1 MTMMTTTFKLV
12 AFDLDGTVADT
23 LADLAASVNAALTLH
38 GLPAYPTE
46 DYRHFV
52 GNGVDNLIRTV
63 LADAYEPALA
73 EQVKADFGAYYAAHS
88 MDFTTDY
95 PGVAA
100 LLARLSADGV
110 MTAVI
115 SNKPDAFVPA
125 ILRALYPDHRFTYL
139 SGQRAGVPRKPAPD
153 ALLLLLD
160 QLDVRPDETLYVGD
174 SDVDVAF
181 AHAAG
186 VKVCGVSWGFRGA
199 DELRAAGADRIADT
213 IEDLTGV
220 IYE

>member
-1 MTMMTTTFKLV
+1 MYKLV

-23 LADLAASVNAALTLH
+23 LSDLAASVNAALTMH
-38 GLPAYPTE
+38 GLPTYPRE

-63 LADAYEPALA
+63 LADAYTPALA
-73 EQVKADFGAYYAAHS
+73 ERVKADFGAYYAAHS
-88 MDFTTDY
+88 MDYTTAY
-95 PGVAA
+95 PGMSE
-100 LLARLSADGV
+100 LLSRLSARGV

-125 ILRALYPDHRFTYL
+125 ILHALYPDHRFSYL
-139 SGQRAGVPRKPAPD
+139 SGQRDGVARKPAPE

-160 QLDVRPDETLYVGD
+160 ALGVDRMETLYVGD

-199 DELRAAGADRIADT
+199 DELRAAGADRVVDT
-213 IEDLTGV
+213 IEELAEMID
-220 IYE
+220 E

>member
-1 MTMMTTTFKLV
+1 MYKLI

-23 LADLAASVNAALTLH
+23 LADLAASVNAALTMH
-38 GLPAYPTE
+38 GLPTYPKD

-52 GNGVDNLIRTV
+52 GNGVDNLIRNV
-63 LADAYEPALA
+63 LADAYVPDLA
-73 EQVKADFGAYYAAHS
+73 QQVKADFNAYYAAHS
-88 MDFTTDY
+88 MDYTTDY
-95 PGVAA
+95 PGIAE
-100 LLARLSADGV
+100 LLSRLSADGM

-125 ILRALYPDHRFTYL
+125 ILRAIYPDHRFTYL
-139 SGQRAGVPRKPAPD
+139 SGQREGVPRKPAPD
-153 ALLLLLD
+153 ALLMLLD
-160 QLDVRPDETLYVGD
+160 NLHVKREETLYVGD

-199 DELRAAGADRIADT
+199 GELITAGADVLAHTAD
-213 IEDLTGV
+213 ELAQV

>member
-1 MTMMTTTFKLV
+1 MMMTKYKLV

-23 LADLAASVNAALTLH
+23 LADLAASVNAALTRH
-38 GLPAYPTE
+38 GLPTYPTD

-52 GNGVDNLIRTV
+52 GNGVDNLIRNV

-73 EQVKADFGAYYAAHS
+73 AQVKADFGAYYADHS
-88 MDFTTDY
+88 MDYTKAY
-95 PGVAA
+95 PGVAD

-115 SNKPDAFVPA
+115 SNKPDVFVPA
-125 ILRALYPDHRFTYL
+125 ILHALYPGHRFTYL
-139 SGQRAGVPRKPAPD
+139 SGQRTGIPRKPAPD

-160 QLDVRPDETLYVGD
+160 QLCVRPDEALYVGD

-186 VKVCGVSWGFRGA
+186 VRVCGVSWGFRGTE
-199 DELRAAGADRIADT
+199 ELRAAGADRIADT
-213 IEDLTGV
+213 AEELTGV

>member
-1 MTMMTTTFKLV
+1 MYKLV

-23 LADLAASVNAALTLH
+23 LSDLAASVNAALTMH
-38 GLPAYPTE
+38 GLPTYPRE

-63 LADAYEPALA
+63 LADAYTPALA
-73 EQVKADFGAYYAAHS
+73 ERVKADFGAYYAAHS
-88 MDFTTDY
+88 MDYTTAY
-95 PGVAA
+95 PGMSE
-100 LLARLSADGV
+100 LLSRLSARGV

-125 ILRALYPDHRFTYL
+125 ILQALYPDHRFTYL
-139 SGQRAGVPRKPAPD
+139 SGQRDGVARKPAPD

-160 QLDVRPDETLYVGD
+160 ALGVDRMETLYVGD

-199 DELRAAGADRIADT
+199 DELRAAGADRVVDT
-213 IEDLTGV
+213 IEELAEMID
-220 IYE
+220 E

>member
-1 MTMMTTTFKLV
+1 MYKLI

-23 LADLAASVNAALTLH
+23 LADLAASVNAALAMS
-38 GLPAYPTE
+38 GLPGYPKE
-46 DYRHFV
+46 DYRRFV
-52 GNGVDNLIRTV
+52 GNGVDNLVRTV
-63 LADAYEPALA
+63 LAGAYTPALA
-73 EQVKADFGAYYAAHS
+73 ERVKADFGAYYAAHS
-88 MDFTTDY
+88 MDYTAAY
-95 PGVAA
+95 PGIAQ

-139 SGQRAGVPRKPAPD
+139 SGQREGVARKPAPD
-153 ALLLLLD
+153 ALIQLLERLNVSAED
-160 QLDVRPDETLYVGD
+160 TLYVGD

-181 AHAAG
+181 AHGAG
-186 VKVCGVSWGFRGA
+186 VKVCGVSWGFRGRG
-199 DELRAAGADRIADT
+199 ELEAAGADCFADT
-213 IEDLTGV
+213 AEELAQR

>member
-1 MTMMTTTFKLV
+1 MTYKLI

-23 LADLAASVNAALTLH
+23 LADLAASVNAALAMS
-38 GLPAYPTE
+38 GLPGYPKE

-52 GNGVDNLIRTV
+52 GNGVDNLVRTV
-63 LADAYEPALA
+63 LAGAYTPALA
-73 EQVKADFGAYYAAHS
+73 EKVKADFGAYYAAHS
-88 MDFTTDY
+88 MDYTTDY
-95 PGVAA
+95 PGIAR
-100 LLARLSADGV
+100 LLSRLSADGV

-125 ILRALYPDHRFTYL
+125 ILSALYPDHRFTYL
-139 SGQRAGVPRKPAPD
+139 SGQREGVARKPAPD
-153 ALLLLLD
+153 ALIQLLD
-160 QLDVRPDETLYVGD
+160 RLQVGADETLYVGD

-181 AHAAG
+181 AHGAG

-199 DELRAAGADRIADT
+199 EELKAAGADYLADT
-213 IEDLTGV
+213 AEELAEV

>member
-1 MTMMTTTFKLV
+1 MTYKLI

-23 LADLAASVNAALTLH
+23 LADLAASVNAALSMS
-38 GLPAYPTE
+38 GLPGYPKE

-63 LADAYEPALA
+63 LAGAYTPALA
-73 EQVKADFGAYYAAHS
+73 EKVKADFGAYYAAHS
-88 MDFTTDY
+88 MDYTTDY
-95 PGVAA
+95 PGIAR
-100 LLARLSADGV
+100 LLSRLSADGV

-115 SNKPDAFVPA
+115 SNKPDAFVPT
-125 ILRALYPDHRFTYL
+125 ILGALYPGHRFTYL
-139 SGQRAGVPRKPAPD
+139 SGQREGVARKPAPD
-153 ALLLLLD
+153 ALIQLLD
-160 QLDVRPDETLYVGD
+160 RLQVGADETLYVGD

-181 AHAAG
+181 AHGAG

-199 DELRAAGADRIADT
+199 EELKAAGADYLADT
-213 IEDLTGV
+213 AEELAEV

>member
-1 MTMMTTTFKLV
+1 MMKYKLI

-23 LADLAASVNAALTLH
+23 LADLAASVNAALDKSA
-38 GLPAYPTE
+38 LPGYPVE
-46 DYRHFV
+46 AYRHFV

-63 LADAYEPALA
+63 LADAYTPALA
-73 EQVKADFGAYYAAHS
+73 ERVKADFAAYYAAHS
-88 MDFTTDY
+88 MDYTTDY

-100 LLARLSADGV
+100 LLSRLAADGV

-125 ILRALYPDHRFTYL
+125 ILTALYPDHRFTYL
-139 SGQRAGVPRKPAPD
+139 SGQREGVPRKPAPD
-153 ALLLLLD
+153 ALTLLLD
-160 QLDVRPDETLYVGD
+160 SLRVGADEALYVGD

-199 DELRAAGADRIADT
+199 EELIAAGADCVVDT
-213 IEDLTGV
+213 PDRLAEV
-220 IYE
+220 IYESD

>member
-1 MTMMTTTFKLV
+1 MTKYKLV

-38 GLPAYPTE
+38 GLPTYPR
-46 DYRHFV
+46 DAYRHFV
-52 GNGVDNLIRTV
+52 GNGVDNLIRNV
-63 LADAYEPALA
+63 LADAYTPVLA
-73 EQVKADFGAYYAAHS
+73 DQVKADFNVYYAAHS
-88 MDFTTDY
+88 MDYTTDY
-95 PGVAA
+95 PGVAD

-115 SNKPDAFVPA
+115 SNKPDAFVPT
-125 ILRALYPDHRFTYL
+125 ILHALYPDHRFTYL
-139 SGQRAGVPRKPAPD
+139 SGQRAGIPRKPAPD
-153 ALLLLLD
+153 ALQLLLRELG
-160 QLDVRPDETLYVGD
+160 VRPDETLYVGD

-199 DELRAAGADRIADT
+199 DELRAAGADCIADN
-213 IEDLTGV
+213 IDELAGV
-220 IYE
+220 IDE